1 MIGADEAL
9 SILYSLDDLYPR
21 IQAMAT
27 ENSRKIIEGQLEGIL
42 ARVDKEAGQLIR
54 DTGGAQ
60 RYEEARREAQPPA
73 EHWWWYLDQRIA
85 EKRKRSL
92 RRSLT
97 VLAGIVLVI
106 TVLGLVYQFFLA
118 PAPEVAARYRH
129 EQNARDLLLN
139 GDPAQALEEV
149 NEGLTYGEEDPQLLV
164 LKGVIYESQGQ
175 TGEAEMAY
183 AQAEKGFTSRVDF
196 LVQRGQDYALTNQL
210 EKALK
215 DGQEAVSIS
224 PDEASGYLLVG
235 QALEMLERY
244 PEAIDAYEKGFEV
257 AEATN
262 EPEIAAFAR
271 VRIAMLVQSMG
282 APFPTQT
289 E

>member
-21 IQAMAT
+21 IQAMDT

-54 DTGGAQ
+54 DAGGAQ

-282 APFPTQT
+282 APLPTQT